1 MCQQLVRTC
10 SPINCVRWAVV
21 PYNWPL
27 NFDFYGFLCTGC
39 VCWTWY
45 VICRCMD
52 CVCVH
57 TMLLMIYLGVSV
69 FSSGAD
75 LTALVREAAVLALR
89 EHMQL
94 TSPFQSNQSD
104 YLITA
109 ESCVVFRRHFTT
121 ALTKVK
127 PSVSQ
132 KVSSR
137 PFTSLP
143 EVFLY
148 LCTMVPCL

>member
-1 MCQQLVRTC
+1 MVCDL
-10 SPINCVRWAVV
+10 
-21 PYNWPL
+21 L
-27 NFDFYGFLCTGC
+27 LYGLC
-39 VCWTWY
+39 VCAYNVTN
-45 VICRCMD
+45 D
-52 CVCVH
+52 
-57 TMLLMIYLGVSV
+57 YLGVPV

-75 LTALVREAAVLALR
+75 LTALVREAAILALR

-143 EVFLY
+143 DVFLY